1 MMAIPDAGRVK
12 YPSPL
17 QFVHWAIALLV
28 ASQLTLALVL
38 QRLLSLEYGQ
48 LVLAMHRQVGIAIML
63 CVLVRLGLALRYRAP
78 PPPSALPAWQ
88 ALAMAG
94 MHRVLFCLLLIQPAL
109 GMCIAWARGD
119 AVTVF
124 ALITLPAPFE
134 ISDMAR
140 DRITQAHAVIA
151 LMLLTLIML
160 HVGAVIFNRWARSIS
175 VMHRI
180 LPSAP
185 AHHLVNRVPI
195 AIQLLLGFGL
205 VVGVALGTGIHTA
218 STYRDFSRLTAA
230 YQDNELTAAADTQTA
245 QLEWK
250 EIVGLATA
258 PRSIDGDTRL
268 RVLADNAQSNLRS
281 AARHTSA
288 GGVNN
293 GLVKLAGRVSAAAAY
308 PGTVTTSI
316 ARDVDA
322 QLQNLVDAQRAA
334 AFQSH
339 TDNSERIARGQDLI
353 VLTIAP
359 MALLGVVIALIL
371 ARSISGAVDR
381 MRALVRGVEAGEDQA
396 AIHVIG
402 RGGVAALMRDM
413 VSMRAAVEV
422 RSAAAAEHS
431 HELLRRLQ
439 KITSQV
445 PGIVYQY
452 RLRPDGT
459 AHFPYASEGIRQIY
473 GLTPESVSEDA
484 SGIFAVFHPEDRQ
497 RVRDGIAASAAQS
510 APWQDEYRVCL
521 PDSREIWVSGSAQ
534 PEREADGGVLW
545 HGFIADVTER
555 RRAAQEIASAR
566 IRLQGVLDAATETS
580 IIATDLDGVVTMFN
594 AGAARMLGYTSEEM
608 VGRHS
613 LLLLHVESELANR
626 SRELSARFNSL
637 VEGLDIVVHAVR
649 NGSRDTRDWTYVRK
663 NGSTL
668 PVTIDVTAVCDA
680 NGCITGFLA
689 VATDITKQRQIHE
702 ALQVAKEAAESAS
715 QAKSDFLA
723 NMSHE
728 IRTPL
733 NGVIGMTG
741 LLLDTP
747 LRDDQREFAEIAR
760 SSGES
765 LLAVLNDVLDFSK
778 IEAGQMS
785 LEQIDFDFLTVVEQ
799 SVDAIAL
806 CAGEKGL
813 ELVIDVDPTLP
824 RGMRGDPTRL
834 RQVVLNLLS
843 NAVKF
848 TDKGDVHLSARRQHA
863 AAGYVRIRVE
873 VLDTGVGLTDEQRSR
888 LFMPF
893 IQADT
898 SMTRRFGGT
907 GLGLSIC
914 RRLVEL
920 MNGSIGVDS
929 TPGSGSCFWFE
940 IALPVVP
947 LNQLPIHAVD
957 LEGCEILVIDD
968 HSVNRRIIE
977 RQLASV
983 GCRVTSAATA
993 AAGEDAWRQLV
1004 AGDRVPD
1011 VVLLDHDLPDHAG
1024 PWLAERLRRDPAG
1037 AQVPIVLMTSL
1048 GNRVQDPTQERVID
1062 CIMTKPV
1069 KYTALLQ
1076 CLQEVVGRARAAT
1089 VTALAARGDELR
1101 GLQVLLVED
1110 NPVNQKLMCRILEK
1124 LGADVTVAD
1133 NGEVAIAKLTAAAF
1147 EVVLMDC
1154 QMPVLD
1160 GYEATRRIRAGAA
1173 GPAAKTIPIIA
1184 LTAHAL
1190 SGDRERCVAA
1200 GMNDYL
1206 TKPID
1211 PGKLRVLLRDT
1222 RGGGSSRAATSG
1234 VAGVATE
1241 ALAVFD
1247 AAAPARLT
1255 PA

>member
-1 MMAIPDAGRVK
+1 MK
-12 YPSPL
+12 YPPPL

-48 LVLAMHRQVGIAIML
+48 LVLAMHRQIGIAILL

-78 PPPSALPAWQ
+78 PPSSELPRWQ
-88 ALAMAG
+88 ALAMTG
-94 MHRVLFCLLLIQPAL
+94 VHRILYGLLLLQPVL

-124 ALITLPAPFE
+124 GLITLPAPFD

-140 DRITQAHAVIA
+140 DRITQAHTVVA
-151 LMLLTLIML
+151 LMLLTLIVL
-160 HVGAVIFNRWARSIS
+160 HVGAVIFNRWARRLS
-175 VMHRI
+175 VMDRI

-185 AHHLVNRVPI
+185 AHYLVNRVPV

-205 VVGVALGTGIHTA
+205 VAGVALGTGIHTLN
-218 STYRDFSRLTAA
+218 TYRDFSRLTTA
-230 YQDNELTAAADTQTA
+230 YQDNELAAAADTQTA
-245 QLEWK
+245 QLAWK
-250 EIVGLATA
+250 EIVGLAAA
-258 PRSIDGDTRL
+258 PRSIDSGARL
-268 RVLADNAQSNLRS
+268 RVLADGARSNLRS
-281 AARHTSA
+281 AATHTGA
-288 GGVNN
+288 GGVQN

-308 PGTVTTSI
+308 PGSVTASI
-316 ARDVDA
+316 AREVDA
-322 QLQNLVDAQRAA
+322 QLQNLADAQHAA

-359 MALLGVVIALIL
+359 MALLGVVLALIL

-381 MRALVRGVEAGEDQA
+381 MRALVRGIETGDGQA

-402 RGGVAALMRDM
+402 RGGFAALMRDM
-413 VSMRAAVEV
+413 VSMRAAVEF

-431 HELLRRLQ
+431 HELFR
-439 KITSQV
+439 
-445 PGIVYQY
+445 
-452 RLRPDGT
+452 
-459 AHFPYASEGIRQIY
+459 
-473 GLTPESVSEDA
+473 
-484 SGIFAVFHPEDRQ
+484 
-497 RVRDGIAASAAQS
+497 
-510 APWQDEYRVCL
+510 
-521 PDSREIWVSGSAQ
+521 
-534 PEREADGGVLW
+534 
-545 HGFIADVTER
+545 
-555 RRAAQEIASAR
+555 
-566 IRLQGVLDAATETS
+566 RLQGVLDAATETS
-580 IIATDLDGVVTMFN
+580 IIATGLDGVITMFN
-594 AGAARMLGYTSEEM
+594 AGAARMLGYTSAEM

-613 LLLLHVESELANR
+613 LLLMHVESELADR
-626 SRELSARFNSL
+626 SRELSAQFHSP

-668 PVTIDVTAVCDA
+668 PVTIDVTAVGDA
-680 NGCITGFLA
+680 SGCITGFLA

-702 ALQVAKEAAESAS
+702 ALQAAKEAAESAS
-715 QAKSDFLA
+715 QAKSNFLA

-778 IEAGQMS
+778 IEAGQLS

-806 CAGEKGL
+806 SAGEKGL
-813 ELVIDVDPTLP
+813 ELVIDVDQTLP

-848 TDKGDVHLSARRQHA
+848 TDKGDVRLCARRQHA
-863 AAGYVRIRVE
+863 AAGYVRMRVE
-873 VLDTGVGLTDEQRSR
+873 VFDTGVGLTDEQRSG

-893 IQADT
+893 IQADA

-914 RRLVEL
+914 RRLVEM

-940 IALPVVP
+940 IALPVGS
-947 LNQLPIHAVD
+947 LKQLPHDAVD

-968 HSVNRRIIE
+968 HSINRRIIDG
-977 RQLASV
+977 QLTSI
-983 GCRVTSAATA
+983 GCRVTSAASA
-993 AAGEDAWRQLV
+993 EAGEDAWKQLV
-1004 AGDRVPD
+1004 AADRVPD

-1037 AQVPIVLMTSL
+1037 AHVPIVLMTSL
-1048 GNRVQDPTQERVID
+1048 GNRVRDPAQERVID
-1062 CIMTKPV
+1062 RTMTKPV
-1069 KYTALLQ
+1069 KHTALLQ
-1076 CLQEVVGRARAAT
+1076 CLQELVSSARAAT
-1089 VTALAARGDELR
+1089 LPARAARGDDLR
-1101 GLQVLLVED
+1101 GLRVLLVED

-1133 NGEVAIAKLTAAAF
+1133 NGEVAIAKLTAAPF

-1173 GPAAKTIPIIA
+1173 GPEAKMIPIIA

-1222 RGGGSSRAATSG
+1222 RGGGSSRAATGG
-1234 VAGVATE
+1234 VAGAATG
-1241 ALAVFD
+1241 A
-1247 AAAPARLT
+1247 
-1255 PA
+1255 

>member
-1 MMAIPDAGRVK
+1 M
-12 YPSPL
+12 
-17 QFVHWAIALLV
+17 
-28 ASQLTLALVL
+28 
-38 QRLLSLEYGQ
+38 
-48 LVLAMHRQVGIAIML
+48 
-63 CVLVRLGLALRYRAP
+63 
-78 PPPSALPAWQ
+78 
-88 ALAMAG
+88 
-94 MHRVLFCLLLIQPAL
+94 
-109 GMCIAWARGD
+109 
-119 AVTVF
+119 
-124 ALITLPAPFE
+124 
-134 ISDMAR
+134 
-140 DRITQAHAVIA
+140 
-151 LMLLTLIML
+151 
-160 HVGAVIFNRWARSIS
+160 N
-175 VMHRI
+175 RI

-185 AHHLVNRVPI
+185 AHFLVNRIPI

-205 VVGVALGTGIHTA
+205 VIGVALGTRIHSVSA
-218 STYRDFSRLTAA
+218 YRDFSRLTTA
-230 YQDNELTAAADTQTA
+230 YQDNELAAAADTQAA
-245 QLEWK
+245 QLAWK
-250 EIVGLATA
+250 EILGLTAA
-258 PRSIDGDTRL
+258 PRSIDGDARF
-268 RVLADNAQSNLRS
+268 RILADRARSNLRG
-281 AARHTSA
+281 AATHTSV
-288 GGVNN
+288 GDVRN
-293 GLVKLAGRVSAAAAY
+293 GLVKLVDRVSAAAAN
-308 PGTVTTSI
+308 PGSVTASV
-316 ARDVDA
+316 AREVDGQLQIVVDA
-322 QLQNLVDAQRAA
+322 QSAA
-334 AFQSH
+334 AFQFR
-339 TDNSERIARGQDLI
+339 TDNSERISRGHDLLL
-353 VLTIAP
+353 LTTTP
-359 MALLGVVIALIL
+359 MALLGVVLALIL

-381 MRALVRGVEAGEDQA
+381 MRALVRGIEAGDGDA
-396 AIHVIG
+396 AIQVIG
-402 RGGVAALMRDM
+402 RGGFAALMRDM
-413 VSMRAAVEV
+413 VSMRATVEH
-422 RSAAAAEHS
+422 RSAAAAERS
-431 HELLRRLQ
+431 HELFRRLQ

-459 AHFPYASEGIRQIY
+459 SHFPYASEGIRQIY
-473 GLTPESVSEDA
+473 GLTPQSVSEDA

-497 RVRDGIAASAAQS
+497 RVIDGFAASAAQ
-510 APWQDEYRVCL
+510 ATPWQDEYRVCR
-521 PDSREIWVSGSAQ
+521 PDGREIWVSGNAQ

-555 RRAAQEIASAR
+555 RRAAEEIASAR

-580 IIATDLDGVVTMFN
+580 IIATDLNGVITLFS
-594 AGAARMLGYTSEEM
+594 AGAARMLGYTSDE
-608 VGRHS
+608 VAGQHN
-613 LLLLHVESELANR
+613 LLLIHLQDELAER
-626 SRELSARFNSL
+626 SRELAAQFNSPI
-637 VEGLDIVVHAVR
+637 EGFDIVVHAVR
-649 NGSRDTRDWTYVRK
+649 NGRRDTRDWTYVRK
-663 NGSTL
+663 NGTTL
-668 PVTIDVTAVCDA
+668 PVTVDVTAVCDA
-680 NGCITGFLA
+680 SGCVTGFLA

-702 ALQVAKEAAESAS
+702 ALQAAKEAAESAS
-715 QAKSDFLA
+715 RAKSDFLA

-778 IEAGQMS
+778 IEAGQMA

-806 CAGEKGL
+806 LAGEKGL

-834 RQVVLNLLS
+834 RQIVLNLLS

-848 TDKGDVHLSARRQHA
+848 TEKGDVRLCARRQQA
-863 AAGYVRIRVE
+863 ANGQVRMRVE
-873 VLDTGVGLTDEQRSR
+873 VFDTGVGVTDEQRSR

-914 RRLVEL
+914 RRLVDL
-920 MNGSIGVDS
+920 MNGSIGVES

-940 IALPVVP
+940 ISLPVVR
-947 LNQLPIHAVD
+947 LRELPIEAVD
-957 LEGCEILVIDD
+957 LEGCEVLVIDD
-968 HSVNRRIIE
+968 HPVNRRIIDG
-977 RQLASV
+977 QLASI

-993 AAGEDAWRQLV
+993 AAGEAAWKQLV
-1004 AGDRVPD
+1004 AADRAPD

-1037 AQVPIVLMTSL
+1037 AHVPIVLMTSL
-1048 GNRVQDPTQERVID
+1048 GNRVRDPTHERLID
-1062 CIMTKPV
+1062 RTMTKPV

-1101 GLQVLLVED
+1101 GLRVLLVED

-1124 LGADVTVAD
+1124 LGADVTVAE
-1133 NGEVAIAKLTAAAF
+1133 NGEVAIAKLTATPF

-1173 GPAAKTIPIIA
+1173 GPAATSIPIIA

-1211 PGKLRVLLRDT
+1211 PSKLQVLLRDT
-1222 RGGGSSRAATSG
+1222 RGTGSNCVEPSEFR
-1234 VAGVATE
+1234 
-1241 ALAVFD
+1241 
-1247 AAAPARLT
+1247 RKHR
-1255 PA
+1255 

>member
-12 YPSPL
+12 YPRPL
-17 QFVHWAIALLV
+17 QFIHWAIALLV

-38 QRLLSLEYGQ
+38 QRLQSLEFGQ
-48 LVLAMHRQVGIAIML
+48 LVLAMHRQVGIAILL

-78 PPPSALPAWQ
+78 PPSSALPAWQ
-88 ALAMAG
+88 ALAMTG
-94 MHRVLFCLLLIQPAL
+94 MHRVLYCLLLLQPAL

-119 AVTVF
+119 TVTVF
-124 ALITLPAPFE
+124 GLITLPPPFD

-140 DRITQAHAVIA
+140 DRITLAHIVIA
-151 LMLLTLIML
+151 GMLLSLIVL
-160 HVGAVIFNRWARSIS
+160 HIGAVIFNRWARRLS
-175 VMHRI
+175 VMDRI
-180 LPSAP
+180 LPAAP
-185 AHHLVNRVPI
+185 AHHLVNRIPI

-205 VVGVALGTGIHTA
+205 VVGVALGTGIHTV
-218 STYRDFSRLTAA
+218 STYRDFSRLTTA
-230 YQDNELTAAADTQTA
+230 YQDNELAAAADTQTA
-245 QLEWK
+245 QLAWK

-258 PRSIDGDTRL
+258 PRSIDSDTRL
-268 RVLADNAQSNLRS
+268 RALTDNARSNLQS
-281 AARHTSA
+281 AAAHTGA
-288 GGVNN
+288 GGVQT

-308 PGTVTTSI
+308 PGSVTTSV
-316 ARDVDA
+316 AREVDA
-322 QLQNLVDAQRAA
+322 QLQGLADAQRAA

-359 MALLGVVIALIL
+359 MALLGVVLALIL

-381 MRALVRGVEAGEDQA
+381 MRALVRGIEAGDGHA
-396 AIHVIG
+396 AIQVIG
-402 RGGVAALMRDM
+402 QGGFAALMRDM
-413 VSMRAAVEV
+413 VSMRATVE
-422 RSAAAAEHS
+422 RRGAAAAEHS
-431 HELLRRLQ
+431 HELFR
-439 KITSQV
+439 
-445 PGIVYQY
+445 
-452 RLRPDGT
+452 
-459 AHFPYASEGIRQIY
+459 
-473 GLTPESVSEDA
+473 
-484 SGIFAVFHPEDRQ
+484 
-497 RVRDGIAASAAQS
+497 
-510 APWQDEYRVCL
+510 
-521 PDSREIWVSGSAQ
+521 
-534 PEREADGGVLW
+534 
-545 HGFIADVTER
+545 
-555 RRAAQEIASAR
+555 
-566 IRLQGVLDAATETS
+566 RLQGVLDAATETS
-580 IIATDLDGVVTMFN
+580 IIATDLNGVITMFS
-594 AGAARMLGYTSEEM
+594 AGAARMLGYTSDEM
-608 VGRHS
+608 AGQHN
-613 LLLLHVESELANR
+613 LLLIHLEDELTDR
-626 SRELSARFNSL
+626 SRELTAQFNAPL
-637 VEGLDIVVHAVR
+637 EGFDIVVHAVR
-649 NGSRDTRDWTYVRK
+649 NGSRDMRDWTYVRK
-663 NGSTL
+663 NGTTL
-668 PVTIDVTAVCDA
+668 PVTVDVTAVCDA
-680 NGCITGFLA
+680 SGCVTGFLA

-702 ALQVAKEAAESAS
+702 ALQAAKEAAESAS
-715 QAKSDFLA
+715 RAKSDFLA

-747 LRDDQREFAEIAR
+747 LRDDQREFVEIAR

-778 IEAGQMS
+778 IEAGQMA

-806 CAGEKGL
+806 RAGEKGL

-834 RQVVLNLLS
+834 RQIVLNLLS

-848 TDKGDVHLSARRQHA
+848 TEKGDVRLSARRQQA
-863 AAGYVRIRVE
+863 ADGHVRMRVE
-873 VLDTGVGLTDEQRSR
+873 VFDTGVGLTDEQRSR

-920 MNGSIGVDS
+920 MDGSIGVAS

-940 IALPVVP
+940 ISLPVVP
-947 LNQLPIHAVD
+947 LSELPIEAVD
-957 LEGCEILVIDD
+957 LEGCEVLVIDD
-968 HSVNRRIIE
+968 HPVNRRIIDG
-977 RQLASV
+977 QLAFI

-993 AAGEDAWRQLV
+993 EAGEAAWKQLV
-1004 AGDRVPD
+1004 AADRAPD

-1037 AQVPIVLMTSL
+1037 AHVPIVLMTSL
-1048 GNRVQDPTQERVID
+1048 GNRVRDPTHEWLVDRT
-1062 CIMTKPV
+1062 MTKPV

-1089 VTALAARGDELR
+1089 VTAQAARGDELR
-1101 GLQVLLVED
+1101 GLRVLLVED
-1110 NPVNQKLMCRILEK
+1110 NSVNQKLMCRILEK
-1124 LGADVTVAD
+1124 LGADVTVAE
-1133 NGEVAIAKLTAAAF
+1133 NGEVAIAKLMATPF

-1173 GPAAKTIPIIA
+1173 GPAARSIPIIA

-1222 RGGGSSRAATSG
+1222 RGVGSSRVEPS
-1234 VAGVATE
+1234 E
-1241 ALAVFD
+1241 F
-1247 AAAPARLT
+1247 RRHHR
-1255 PA
+1255 